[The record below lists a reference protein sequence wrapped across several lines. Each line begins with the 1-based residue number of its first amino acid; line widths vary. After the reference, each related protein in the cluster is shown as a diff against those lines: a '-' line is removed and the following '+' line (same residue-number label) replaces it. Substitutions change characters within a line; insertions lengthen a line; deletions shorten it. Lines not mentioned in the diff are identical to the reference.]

1 MLCSLNDVL
10 KIKSVYKHVRGR
22 WTTSKF
28 HLRELLQLKSYIYFF
43 PAFRIFEAESFLGFS
58 LYVSITPDIKQ
69 ATLCFKDINFTKNT
83 IPPVFNITCPVHG
96 QYVIYRNER
105 REDVRYPSDYSS
117 YASNNL
123 CEVEVYGEFNLN
135 NYNCFR
141 IIKKNMFCKYVLWLF
156 SRNFILLGF
165 KVKMKAYFEIFF
177 KIKLLK

>member
-1 MLCSLNDVL
+1 MYVVVEQHLNFTWEN
-10 KIKSVYKHVRGR
+10 Y
-22 WTTSKF
+22 F
-28 HLRELLQLKSYIYFF
+28 NLKSYIYFF
-43 PAFRIFEAESFLGFS
+43 SGFRLFEADSFLGFS

-69 ATLCFKDINFTKNT
+69 ATLCFKDINFTTNT

-105 REDVRYPSDYSS
+105 REYVSYPSDYSS

-141 IIKKNMFCKYVLWLF
+141 IVKKNMFCKYVLWLF

-177 KIKLLK
+177 IIKLLK